1 MLRTALECDWG
12 TARRENLAMQDDEA
26 RAADRDTA
34 EAIFDRI
41 MREDVERHDGSWLLH
56 GERVKRRIVDAL
68 AAARADER
76 QRGFETPMPM
86 RAVAAAQ
93 GAAAVMDRWPGIRPL
108 HHTAIHDGVPFR
120 SYRVAYGQ
128 HAMIS
133 DDARIVVR
141 RDATTCMAEVDGQEV
156 VDCGRRRR
164 FDTEADAI
172 EAAIARMR
180 QRRK

>member
-1 MLRTALECDWG
+1 
-12 TARRENLAMQDDEA
+12 MQDDEPLA
-26 RAADRDTA
+26 VDRVTGKH
-34 EAIFDRI
+34 IFDQI
-41 MREDVERHDGSWLLH
+41 MREDVERHNGSWALH
-56 GERVKRRIVDAL
+56 GDRIAKRIAGAL

-76 QRGFETPMPM
+76 QRGFDTPMPM
-86 RAVAAAQ
+86 RAIVAAK
-93 GAAAVMDRWPGIRPL
+93 GAAAVMARWPGIRPL

-120 SYRVAYGQ
+120 SYRVAYDK

-180 QRRK
+180 ATT